1 MNIFVDF
8 MTLLLLFV
16 GLGIA
21 ADYAVRNIKYIASV
35 LKIQLFVFGI
45 ILGIITSLPELSV
58 GISATLDKAGALS
71 VGNTMGGILVM
82 LGLILGASLL
92 FNREI
97 VSEDRLG
104 VLLPVVGVIF
114 SPIIMGLD
122 GSYGL
127 VDGLFM
133 IALYGGLVYHL
144 YRMNRSFEIQGFKFL
159 NEKQITKSILYAI
172 FGVIAVLF
180 ISHWIVEVTM
190 DVLEHVNVSR
200 LAIGTLVFAIGTNLP
215 EITITFTSWRKKSA
229 ELSLSHL
236 LSSSFTNVLVL
247 GILTSIAPI
256 AVTVGST
263 YWLLAFSLAV
273 LLALFVLFC
282 RSQKKLDH
290 REGAALLAVY
300 VAFLIANVWIR

>member
-1 MNIFVDF
+1 

-35 LKIQLFVFGI
+35 LKIRLFVFGI

-97 VSEDRLG
+97 ASEDRLG

-133 IALYGGLVYHL
+133 IALYAGLVYHL

-190 DVLEHVNVSR
+190 DVLERVNVSK
-200 LAIGTLVFAIGTNLP
+200 LVIGTLVFAIGTNLP

-273 LLALFVLFC
+273 LLTLFVLFC
-282 RSQKKLDH
+282 RSQKKLDR